1 MSLLVRIDLAYSK
14 SQELKNSRI
23 PHDVPV
29 AYIRRSIGIEYR
41 LEAYASMKPN
51 LSRLAAKNVFFL
63 FLVNFDR
70 HLATTHIFGF
80 GA

>member
-1 MSLLVRIDLAYSK
+1 V
-14 SQELKNSRI
+14 SQS
-23 PHDVPV
+23 
-29 AYIRRSIGIEYR
+29 RRSNGAEYR

>member
-1 MSLLVRIDLAYSK
+1 VRLSKINWPFFRVGEASSLCFFPKGKARTLRL
-14 SQELKNSRI
+14 
-23 PHDVPV
+23 H
-29 AYIRRSIGIEYR
+29 R

>member
-1 MSLLVRIDLAYSK
+1 LEKVRKWSPINK
-14 SQELKNSRI
+14 RVRHK
-23 PHDVPV
+23 PV
-29 AYIRRSIGIEYR
+29 SPDR